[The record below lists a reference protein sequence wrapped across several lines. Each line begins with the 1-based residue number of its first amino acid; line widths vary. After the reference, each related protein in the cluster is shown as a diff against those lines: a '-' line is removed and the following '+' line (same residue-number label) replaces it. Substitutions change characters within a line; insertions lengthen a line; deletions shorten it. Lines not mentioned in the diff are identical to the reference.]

1 MKYNLL
7 NVCCVLIGKYPMEHG
22 VVIYKP
28 MAVGDWSMRGSNP
41 MRGRSPEASTG
52 PLGG

>member
-7 NVCCVLIGKYPMEHG
+7 NVCCVLIGKCPMEHG

-41 MRGRSPEASTG
+41 MRGRSTG
-52 PLGG
+52 PLSG